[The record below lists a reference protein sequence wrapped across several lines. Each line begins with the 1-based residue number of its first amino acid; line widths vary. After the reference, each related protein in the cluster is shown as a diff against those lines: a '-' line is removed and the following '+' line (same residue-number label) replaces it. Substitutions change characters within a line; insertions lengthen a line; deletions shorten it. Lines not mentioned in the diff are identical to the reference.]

1 MRGKGGIMI
10 DESRV
15 VERFMNYVRI
25 GSETHFEGEMSRYL
39 AQELRDL
46 GFEVY
51 VDRAGETVESDGN
64 NVYCFLPGDES
75 FERLMFSSH
84 MDTVTPGNHV
94 EPVIRDGYIVAA
106 GDTILGADDK
116 AGIAAIVEALVT
128 IQENNI
134 PHRPIEAVF
143 TVREEDGLLG
153 AANLEYDKLKAKK
166 AIVLDASDDVGK
178 IVARAPGHY
187 QMRAEI
193 FGKRSHA
200 GSDPEKGVSAVQ
212 AAVLGASRM
221 KLQRIDEETTANIGT
236 LSTVGATN
244 VVQDHCLFE
253 AETRSRNAEK
263 LEAQIQDM
271 VRCMKE
277 ACDELG
283 ARMEC
288 KVWKKYDAYDYPDDH
303 PHVQFLAEKCRQAG
317 VKPWITHS
325 GGATDGNV
333 FNAKGITTAVLSCG
347 MEKEHTKEERIA
359 VYNLVNI
366 AKVVLQIMRVDQ

>member
-1 MRGKGGIMI
+1 MI
-10 DESRV
+10 NEKRV
-15 VERFMNYVRI
+15 TERFMNYARI
-25 GSETHFEGEMSRYL
+25 NSETHHEGEISRYL

-51 VDRAGETVESDGN
+51 VDQAGEKTESDGN

-75 FERLMFSSH
+75 YETLMFSSH
-84 MDTVTPGNHV
+84 MDTVTPGRGV

-116 AGIAAIVEALVT
+116 AGIAAIVEAMVT
-128 IQENNI
+128 IKENNI

-153 AANLEYDKLKAKK
+153 AANLEYDRLKAKK

-178 IVARAPGHY
+178 IVARAPGQY
-187 QMRAEI
+187 DLRAEI

-200 GSDPEKGVSAVQ
+200 GSDPEKGVSAIQ
-212 AAVLGASRM
+212 AAVIGASRM
-221 KLQRIDEETTANIGT
+221 RLQRIDDETTANIGT
-236 LSTVGATN
+236 LSTVGANN
-244 VVQDHCLFE
+244 VVQDHCVFE

-263 LEAQIQDM
+263 LEAQIAHMIQCLQD
-271 VRCMKE
+271 

-283 ARMEC
+283 ARLEYEA
-288 KVWKKYDAYDYPDDH
+288 WKIYDAYDYPDDH
-303 PHVQFLAEKCRQAG
+303 PLVQFLYEKCRQAG

-325 GGATDGNV
+325 GGATDGNMY
-333 FNAKGITTAVLSCG
+333 NAKGITAAVLSCG

-359 VYNLVNI
+359 VHNLVNI
-366 AKVVLQIMRVDQ
+366 VKVVMQIMRVDE